1 MPRVVLD
8 TSVLVSA
15 IISDGKSRDL
25 MRRGVDGQFSMF
37 ESDQILKELMSVLRR
52 PKFETSE
59 EEIDRIILALRRTAE
74 VVEVISRLKVVVED
88 PKDDVIVE
96 TAYDGAADFI
106 VTGDRHLLDLKI
118 WRGIKILKVEELLEI
133 LRGFD

>member
-25 MRRGVDGQFSMF
+25 MRRGIDRQFSMV
-37 ESDQILKELMSVLRR
+37 ESDQILKELVSVLRR

-59 EEIDRIILALRRTAE
+59 EEIDRIILALRGTAE
-74 VVEVISRLKVVVED
+74 VVEVIGSLMA
-88 PKDDVIVE
+88 PKPRAE
-96 TAYDGAADFI
+96 GWKSSFPNLLYFMP
-106 VTGDRHLLDLKI
+106 GDRDRFEAFLCI
-118 WRGIKILKVEELLEI
+118 IRTTRSAYAI
-133 LRGFD
+133 